1 MADFDYSDDG
11 LNLTMTSEALRLVA
25 YRDAV
30 GVWTIGWGH
39 TGPDVYEGIVWTR
52 EQAIVALKKDL
63 GVKRAIK

>member
-1 MADFDYSDDG
+1 MTDFEYSDEA

-25 YRDAV
+25 YTDAV

-39 TGPDVYEGIVWTR
+39 TGPDVYEGLVWTR
-52 EQAIVALKKDL
+52 EQAIEALKKDL